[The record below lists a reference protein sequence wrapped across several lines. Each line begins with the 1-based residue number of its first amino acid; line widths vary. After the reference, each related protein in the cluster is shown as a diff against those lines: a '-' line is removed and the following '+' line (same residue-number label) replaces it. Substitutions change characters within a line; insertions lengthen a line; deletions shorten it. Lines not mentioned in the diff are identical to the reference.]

1 MLNRFLSRCLIA
13 SAAFTLGGLHA
24 QSTTQPVLGHRSAP
38 ILTVDGLQFKDL
50 DRNGVLDPYEDW
62 RLSSEVRAA
71 DLARRMSI
79 PELAGL
85 MVHGTLPTSGALGSI
100 GVGDGYDLAKIR
112 AMVADKHANTFIT
125 RLSAEPSKL
134 AAASNAVQEIAESSK
149 WGIPV
154 IISSDPRHHFVGV
167 LGAGS
172 AEGGFSHWPDPLG
185 LAATH
190 DEALVRSFGETVRQE
205 YAAVGIRESLAPQAD
220 LATDPRWARANGTFG
235 EDPELAKLMVFAY
248 VAGIQNGTKG
258 LNRESVVAVVKHW
271 VGYGAEKDGW
281 DGHNYYGRFT
291 TFPGNNF
298 KQHIIPFTGAFEANV
313 AAIMPTYVIPQ
324 GVSLDGKPL
333 EQVGAGFSHQ
343 LLTDLLR
350 GTYHFKGVIVSDW
363 GITNDCGPRCREG
376 APSDSKPGPQDI
388 GMPWGVEDLPAV
400 QRFAKSINAGVDQ
413 IGGTEQSDMI
423 VDAVQKGLLTEARVR
438 EAGQSIL
445 IQKFQLGIFEQPY
458 VDEAKADKIVG
469 SADFVHKGEQA
480 QRESVVLLQN
490 NPSKGSAH
498 ALLPLATGK
507 KVYVSGISAEAATR
521 AGFTVVT
528 DPAKADVAIIKAPA
542 PWHSEHNG
550 YFFGSRQHEG
560 RLDFTADD
568 PAYAELL
575 RVSAVVPTIFITN
588 LERPVIL
595 KNVVPHATALLG
607 EFGIMDDQLLALID
621 GKAQPSGHLP
631 FELPSSIEAVREQK
645 SDVPHDSRD
654 PLFPFGFGL
663 QYKK

>member
-1 MLNRFLSRCLIA
+1 MHNRFLSTCLIA
-13 SAAFTLGGLHA
+13 TFASSIVSLRA
-24 QSTTQPVLGHRSAP
+24 QSISQPTLGHRSTP
-38 ILTVDGLQFKDL
+38 IITVDGLKFKDL
-50 DRNGVLDPYEDW
+50 DRNGVLEPYEDW
-62 RLSSEVRAA
+62 RLSPEVRAA

-85 MVHGTLPTSGALGSI
+85 MVHGTLPTAGALGSI
-100 GVGDGYDLAKIR
+100 GVGGGYDLAKIR
-112 AMVADKHANTFIT
+112 TMVDDKHANTFIT
-125 RLSAEPSKL
+125 RLSAAPSKL
-134 AAASNAVQEIAESSK
+134 AAANNAVQEIAESSK
-149 WGIPV
+149 WGIPA
-154 IISSDPRHHFVGV
+154 IISSDPRNHFVAV

-190 DEALVRSFGETVRQE
+190 DEALVRAFGDAVRQE

-220 LATDPRWARANGTFG
+220 LPTDPRWARANGTFG
-235 EDPELAKLMVFAY
+235 EDPELAKRMVFAY
-248 VAGIQNGTKG
+248 IAGIQNGAKG
-258 LNRESVVAVVKHW
+258 LNRDSVIAVVKHW

-298 KQHIIPFTGAFEANV
+298 KQHIIPFTGAFDSNV
-313 AAIMPTYVIPQ
+313 AAIMPTYVIPR
-324 GVSLDGKPL
+324 GATLDGKPL

-350 GTYHFKGVIVSDW
+350 GTYHFKGVILSDW

-376 APSDSKPGPQDI
+376 APSDSTPGPQDI
-388 GMPWGVEDLPAV
+388 GMPWGVEDLPPV

-413 IGGTEQSDMI
+413 IGGTDRSDMI

-438 EAGQSIL
+438 ESAQSIL
-445 IQKFQLGIFEQPY
+445 LQKFQLGIFEQPY
-458 VDEAKADKIVG
+458 VEEARADQIVG
-469 SADFVHKGEQA
+469 STEFVHDGERA
-480 QRESVVLLQN
+480 QREAVVLLQN
-490 NPSKGSAH
+490 NPSKGSSH
-498 ALLPLATGK
+498 ALLPLAPGRK
-507 KVYVSGISAEAATR
+507 LYLNGIAAEAATR
-521 AGFTVVT
+521 AGFTVVAE
-528 DPAKADVAIIKAPA
+528 PAQADVAIIKSPA
-542 PWHSEHNG
+542 PWHSEHTG

-568 PAYAELL
+568 PAYVDLL
-575 RVSAVVPTIFITN
+575 RVSAIVPTVFITN

-595 KNVVPHATALLG
+595 KNVVPQASAVLG
-607 EFGIMDDQLLALID
+607 EFGITDDQLLALLD

-645 SDVPHDSRD
+645 SDVPHDSKD